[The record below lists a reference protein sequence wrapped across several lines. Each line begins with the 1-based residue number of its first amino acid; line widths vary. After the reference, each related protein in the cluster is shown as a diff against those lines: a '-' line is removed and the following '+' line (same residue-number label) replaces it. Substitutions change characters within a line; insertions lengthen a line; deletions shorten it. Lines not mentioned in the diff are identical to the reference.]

1 MTEIQN
7 TSADRELN
15 ALGLLALGSDAYITG
30 QEAAGQ
36 AQLVNSASLPTD
48 TAGTDADFLKLGFT
62 FGDPNPSDPMFRPT
76 TLPEG
81 WRKEGSDHAMWSY
94 VVDQL
99 GRRRVAVFYKA
110 AFYDRSAMMRL
121 ETLYGYAHTLAYDSA
136 LPAYDETWCT
146 RKAFAEQVAALRAR
160 LVDDLSAA
168 KRYAAERDDEYW
180 PGRVVELT
188 GELAKHD
195 AWAVKVAVDG

>member
-48 TAGTDADFLKLGFT
+48 SNGTDDEFLKLGFT
-62 FGDPNPSDPMFRPT
+62 FGDSNRSDPMFRPA

-94 VVDQL
+94 VVDEL

-110 AFYDRSAMMRL
+110 AFYDRHADMRL
-121 ETLYGYAHTLAYDSA
+121 QTLYSYATGLAYDGD
-136 LPAYDETWCT
+136 LPIYDDTWCT
-146 RKAFAEQVAALRAR
+146 REAFAEQVAGIRDHLADQLLEAR
-160 LVDDLSAA
+160 G
-168 KRYAAERDDEYW
+168 YAADRDDEYW
-180 PGRVVELT
+180 PARVAQLEEQLV
-188 GELAKHD
+188 KHD
-195 AWAVKVAVDG
+195 AWAVKVAADG